1 MRSKHWWSIELTQA
15 RYPPSLNVASFCFQL
30 LNHTGHSGRS
40 RSSFIL
46 VYQNWAPIEIYKA
59 SLPLIDFYLTF
70 FFLTK
75 ILQLCHSTPLT
86 NHMRAC
92 VHGRAVH
99 SSLHAVSCPSDTLLQ
114 GCHLQQYIAES
125 IHDPQHTS
133 AQQEKSKWKAK
144 SNRKMET
151 SLSASLF
158 KQLAWD
164 LLDSQRISM
173 TIRAHPVYC
182 LRGIINRQCFSDTN
196 LNQLNR

>member
-1 MRSKHWWSIELTQA
+1 MRSKHSWSIELTQA

-70 FFLTK
+70 FFFLTK

-99 SSLHAVSCPSDTLLQ
+99 LSLHAVSCPSDTLLQ

-125 IHDPQHTS
+125 IHDPQHTGDP

-144 SNRKMET
+144 SNRKNGNIFKCISIQT
-151 SLSASLF
+151 ASLGSSGLPKDF
-158 KQLAWD
+158 YDYQSTPCVLSKGHHQLAVF
-164 LLDSQRISM
+164 Q
-173 TIRAHPVYC
+173 
-182 LRGIINRQCFSDTN
+182 
-196 LNQLNR
+196 